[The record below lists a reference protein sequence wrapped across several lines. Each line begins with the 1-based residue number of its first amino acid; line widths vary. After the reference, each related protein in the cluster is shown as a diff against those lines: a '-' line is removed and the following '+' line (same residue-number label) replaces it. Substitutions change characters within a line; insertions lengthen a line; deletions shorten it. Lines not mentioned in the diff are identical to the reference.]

1 MLRSVL
7 VLATLE
13 LFLMS
18 VTVAMGKDKD
28 KEKDKDP
35 GIQMV
40 DSGSFGVFMN
50 GRRVATET
58 FSIKQGSK
66 GSVVTSEFK
75 ADGASETS
83 TQNSELQLNAAG
95 ELQKYE
101 WKEVSPGKAQAVVVP
116 NDSFLLERVTVNPTE
131 KAHEH
136 PFMLPTSTSILDDYF
151 FVQREVLAW
160 KYLAIGC
167 RQNKGQVECP
177 ANQKTQFGT
186 LNPHEVS
193 STPVSMEFSGKEK
206 VAIRGTERELD
217 RFTLKTENGDWSM
230 WLDDQFK
237 VIRIVIAD
245 ANTEVVRD

>member
-1 MLRSVL
+1 MAVL
-7 VLATLE
+7 G

-18 VTVAMGKDKD
+18 TAVAMGKDKD
-28 KEKDKDP
+28 RDKDP

-75 ADGASETS
+75 ADGASESS

-101 WKEVSPGKAQAVVVP
+101 WKEVSPGKAQAVVIP

-193 STPVSMEFSGKEK
+193 STPVSMEFSGKDK

-237 VIRIVIAD
+237 VVRIVITD
-245 ANTEVVRD
+245 ANTEVVRV

>member
-7 VLATLE
+7 VLVTLE

-18 VTVAMGKDKD
+18 ATVAMGKDKD
-28 KEKDKDP
+28 KDKDKDP

-101 WKEVSPGKAQAVVVP
+101 WKEISPGKAQAVVIP

-167 RQNKGQVECP
+167 RQAKGQKR
-177 ANQKTQFGT
+177 N
-186 LNPHEVS
+186 
-193 STPVSMEFSGKEK
+193 SGH
-206 VAIRGTERELD
+206 
-217 RFTLKTENGDWSM
+217 
-230 WLDDQFK
+230 
-237 VIRIVIAD
+237 
-245 ANTEVVRD
+245 